1 MEENKYQPRTE
12 QRINLERKL
21 HAFTSGVD
29 TEDKDAS
36 MPIIEENRNAHQN
49 NPPRLLLPTPCAK
62 IRRHFTRSKTKDT
75 HTSGI
80 LSVPTGISMEGS
92 RNISYET

>member
-1 MEENKYQPRTE
+1 LRLLPSLALEENIRKWMEENKYQPKTE

-49 NPPRLLLPTPCAK
+49 N
-62 IRRHFTRSKTKDT
+62 
-75 HTSGI
+75 
-80 LSVPTGISMEGS
+80 
-92 RNISYET
+92 N